1 METKGCKKGA
11 VILCILLVAFSYQ
24 VLPKPIL
31 SQVSSSLTRR
41 EGSSSAVST
50 IDSIGPQILRRWVRM
65 TPFWRTVG
73 SKPYGAYCQNDYEC
87 TTKLCRKGH
96 CAYHVSFES

>member
-11 VILCILLVAFSYQ
+11 VILCILLVAFSY
-24 VLPKPIL
+24 
-31 SQVSSSLTRR
+31 
-41 EGSSSAVST
+41 
-50 IDSIGPQILRRWVRM
+50 QILRRWVRM